1 MRRAALMPRAVIAVV
16 LAFLAVACG
25 GQRELAGYVRTP
37 NPSLAGVVLPILG
50 DAGGERELVAD
61 DDGLLI
67 VYFGYTNCP
76 DVCPTTMQDLRIA
89 LREIDDAD
97 RDRVDV
103 AMVTVDPDRDIPIL
117 PDYVTSFFPDGIA
130 LGTEDAVQLL
140 TAAEAFGASFS
151 VTEADDGTIE
161 VAHSGSLY
169 AVDDTGGLLIT
180 WPFGLERAALRA
192 DIEDLLAG
200 RRA

>member
-1 MRRAALMPRAVIAVV
+1 
-16 LAFLAVACG
+16 
-25 GQRELAGYVRTP
+25 VRTP
-37 NPSLAGVVLPILG
+37 NPSLVGVTLPVLG
-50 DAGGERELVAD
+50 DAGGDRELVAAP
-61 DDGLLI
+61 DGLLV

-89 LREIDDAD
+89 LREVDDAN
-97 RDRVDV
+97 RDRVEV
-103 AMVTVDPDRDIPIL
+103 AMVTVDPGRDIPIL

-130 LGTEDAVQLL
+130 LGTEDAGRLL
-140 TAAEAFGASFS
+140 TAAEAFGASYS
-151 VTEADDGTIE
+151 VTEADDGSIE

-169 AVDDTGGLLIT
+169 AVDDSGELLIT
-180 WPFGLERAALRA
+180 WPFGLDRDLLRA

>member
-1 MRRAALMPRAVIAVV
+1 MRAALMPRAMIVIV
-16 LAFLAVACG
+16 LTLFAVACG

-37 NPSLAGVVLPILG
+37 NPSLTGVKLPVLG
-50 DAGGERELVAD
+50 DTGGDRELVAAP
-61 DDGLLI
+61 DGLLV

-89 LREIDDAD
+89 LREVDDAD
-97 RDRVDV
+97 RDRVEV
-103 AMVTVDPDRDIPIL
+103 AMVTVDPSRDIPIL

-130 LGTEDAVQLL
+130 LGTEDAAQLL
-140 TAAEAFGASFS
+140 TAAEAFGASYA
-151 VTEADDGTIE
+151 VTEADDGSIE

-169 AVDDTGGLLIT
+169 AVDDSGELLIT
-180 WPFGLERAALRA
+180 WPFGLDRDLLRA